1 MIGLDAKH
9 LVFIDETWAKT
20 NLARTHGR
28 SRRGTRLIAKLPYG
42 HWKTTTFVAALRID
56 GLRAPTVVD
65 GAMNGVTFL
74 AYVRQQLV
82 PTLTVGDLVILDNL
96 SAHKV
101 AGVREAI
108 EAAGAKVVYLPP
120 YSPDLNPIELV
131 FSKLKWLLRSAKPGP
146 SIRCI
151 PCWEPCWITS
161 HPTNAETTS
170 ATAGTTL
177 HRREKETNARTNSA
191 LSWPGC
197 KYSNPTSNIA
207 FASSTLSSRTSSVA
221 REIFSRLSASWRNCI
236 SLNSAFDAR
245 CASRRACKKPTEA
258 KIKPA
263 AKAKRAAEPTN
274 TGNLLRWT
282 NFLKR

>member
-56 GLRAPTVVD
+56 GLCAPTVVD

-131 FSKLKWLLRSAKPGP
+131 FSKLKWLLRSAQA
-146 SIRCI
+146 R
-151 PCWEPCWITS
+151 TVD
-161 HPTNAETTS
+161 
-170 ATAGTTL
+170 TL
-177 HRREKETNARTNSA
+177 HSLLGTLLDHFPPDECRNYLRHCGYHAT
-191 LSWPGC
+191 
-197 KYSNPTSNIA
+197 PT
-207 FASSTLSSRTSSVA
+207 
-221 REIFSRLSASWRNCI
+221 
-236 SLNSAFDAR
+236 
-245 CASRRACKKPTEA
+245 
-258 KIKPA
+258 
-263 AKAKRAAEPTN
+263 
-274 TGNLLRWT
+274 
-282 NFLKR
+282 